1 MKTAWWIVAGAAL
14 VVGIGVYMAK
24 ANRAAQAAP
33 AVVAQTPSTGA
44 SYPPAGLPTD
54 TAQPQPGAASDNR
67 TDPAAAAYE
76 RFRTELASYT
86 SARDTLP
93 NTERERRARALLQA
107 LPARLHDD
115 QILPAEAL
123 VLTSLLAQ
131 DASANTAARE
141 ALVAG
146 IRAQVEQYAAQR
158 VGPSPADD
166 PRHARYAQE
175 SARIATE
182 VEQSVP
188 APQRQAVLSMRLQQ
202 LRAQLYDGAPAEP

>member
-24 ANRAAQAAP
+24 ADRAAQAAP
-33 AVVAQTPSTGA
+33 AVVTQTPSTGA
-44 SYPPAGLPTD
+44 SYQPAEL
-54 TAQPQPGAASDNR
+54 PQPGAASDNR

-86 SARDTLP
+86 AARDTLP

-123 VLTSLLAQ
+123 VLAAALAQ

-188 APQRQAVLSMRLQQ
+188 APQRQAVLSMRLQR
-202 LRAQLYDGAPAEP
+202 LRAQLYDGTPAAP

>member
-14 VVGIGVYMAK
+14 VAGIGVYTAK
-24 ANRAAQAAP
+24 ADRAVP
-33 AVVAQTPSTGA
+33 EVVARTPSATA
-44 SYPPAGLPTD
+44 SHRPTGLPSD
-54 TAQPQPGAASDNR
+54 TAQPQPGVTSDSR
-67 TDPAAAAYE
+67 ADPTAAAYE
-76 RFRTELASYT
+76 RFRTELTSYT
-86 SARDTLP
+86 AARSTLP
-93 NTERERRARALLQA
+93 TTERVRRARALLQA

-123 VLTSLLAQ
+123 VLTAVLAQ
-131 DASANTAARE
+131 DASANTATRE

-166 PRHARYAQE
+166 PRHTRYAQE

-182 VEQSVP
+182 VEQRVP
-188 APQRQAVLSMRLQQ
+188 APQRQAVLSTRLQQ